1 MSPSVKI
8 LARNRKARFDYHIEE
23 TYEAGMALQGTEVK
37 SIRLG
42 RVNLKDSF
50 ALIENGEVFLYNM
63 HVAPYRHGNRYNHEP
78 ERKRKL
84 LLHRQEIRGLLGKT
98 TQKGS
103 TLVPLSIYLKHNLIK
118 VELALVKGKKKYDKR
133 RDLIK
138 KEAQRDIQRAFKER
152 QQEE

>member
-1 MSPSVKI
+1 MASAAKI
-8 LARNRKARFDYHIEE
+8 IARNRKARYDYHVEE
-23 TYEAGMALQGTEVK
+23 TIETGIVLQGTEVK

-50 ALIENGEVFLYNM
+50 ALVEDGEVYLYNM

-84 LLHRQEIRGLLGKT
+84 LLHKREIRSLIGKA

-103 TLVPLSIYLKHNLIK
+103 TLVPLSIYLKHNLVKI
-118 VELALVKGKKKYDKR
+118 ELALVKGKKKYDKR
-133 RDLIK
+133 KDLMK
-138 KEAQRDIQRAFKER
+138 KEAQRDIERAFKER
-152 QQEE
+152 QKEF